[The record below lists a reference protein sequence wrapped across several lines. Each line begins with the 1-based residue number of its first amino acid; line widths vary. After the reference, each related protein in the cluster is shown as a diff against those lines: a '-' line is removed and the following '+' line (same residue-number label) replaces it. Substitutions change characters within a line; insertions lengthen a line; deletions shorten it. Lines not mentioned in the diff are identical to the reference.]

1 MIKGLDM
8 ACGSRDAE
16 GEGRGEGLLFLMN
29 MCFKLPVL
37 LSLLLECLDHSP
49 ACSPH
54 PSMQTAVFLCI
65 SCLLASSL
73 LIHGSHTH
81 GSHSD
86 RLSCFLS
93 FSAAPIEIYNEQRIR
108 KKVLPPFSPFRETR
122 YRHNTKFVL
131 LVNKARMTLF
141 HFTPSS
147 TPSSHS

>member
-1 MIKGLDM
+1 MIKGLDI

-16 GEGRGEGLLFLMN
+16 GEGRGGLGGEGLLFLMN

-54 PSMQTAVFLCI
+54 PSTQTAVFLRI

-81 GSHSD
+81 PWLPLRQIIMLPMYHSPPHPL
-86 RLSCFLS
+86 R
-93 FSAAPIEIYNEQRIR
+93 FSNEQRIR
-108 KKVLPPFSPFRETR
+108 KKVLPPFSPFPR
-122 YRHNTKFVL
+122 N
-131 LVNKARMTLF
+131 
-141 HFTPSS
+141 S
-147 TPSSHS
+147 